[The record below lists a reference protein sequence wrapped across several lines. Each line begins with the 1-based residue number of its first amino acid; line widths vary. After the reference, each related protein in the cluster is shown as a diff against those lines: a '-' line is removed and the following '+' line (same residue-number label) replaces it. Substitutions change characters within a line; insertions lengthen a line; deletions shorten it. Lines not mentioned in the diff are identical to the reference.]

1 MDNFFRF
8 TKIKKSG
15 YEITVMYFI
24 FFLTID
30 IVTTEL
36 TKTLKKSHFIRRAVN
51 NIVTTFI
58 KKLYF
63 YCHDKIFD
71 LFSFVV

>member
-1 MDNFFRF
+1 M
-8 TKIKKSG
+8 
-15 YEITVMYFI
+15 
-24 FFLTID
+24 
-30 IVTTEL
+30 TTEL
-36 TKTLKKSHFIRRAVN
+36 TKTLKKIHYSRRAVN

-71 LFSFVV
+71 LFSFAV

>member
-1 MDNFFRF
+1 
-8 TKIKKSG
+8 
-15 YEITVMYFI
+15 MYII
-24 FFLTID
+24 FFAKVNIM
-30 IVTTEL
+30 TTEL
-36 TKTLKKSHFIRRAVN
+36 TKTLKKSHYSRRAVN

-71 LFSFVV
+71 LFSFAV

>member
-24 FFLTID
+24 LFLTID

-36 TKTLKKSHFIRRAVN
+36 TKTLKKIH
-51 NIVTTFI
+51 
-58 KKLYF
+58 
-63 YCHDKIFD
+63 
-71 LFSFVV
+71 LFFMDFL